1 MYTISCMTLIV
12 SKVGGLCTELLP
24 LNDLLLYHTQNQ
36 KENGL
41 IANCPSKENLIILK
55 WAVWDWNS
63 IVLKMDW
70 S

>member
-1 MYTISCMTLIV
+1 MTLIV

-36 KENGL
+36 KEKGL

-55 WAVWDWNS
+55 
-63 IVLKMDW
+63 
-70 S
+70 